1 MRIKKLVDNFVLIIY
16 YINQGKV
23 TSTIGPSN
31 QIPSYIYA
39 SVFFINN
46 IPSVLEETENQ
57 N

>member
-1 MRIKKLVDNFVLIIY
+1 MSIKKLVDNILLIIY

-23 TSTIGPSN
+23 TSAIGPSN
-31 QIPSYIYA
+31 QIPSYIHA
-39 SVFFINN
+39 SVFLIHN